1 MNPPKLF
8 LDENLSP
15 FICVVLREDGVDA
28 SHVRD
33 RGMFGATDAEVLER
47 AYAEDRLLVTLNVDD
62 FVRLVRARDLHAG
75 IVLIEQSGLTREEQ
89 LDVVRRAL
97 ALIVAELEAGRDMVN
112 RVLWIDLSVHS
123 FEHLP
128 R

>member
-1 MNPPKLF
+1 MPPTCGTGGCSERQTPKC
-8 LDENLSP
+8 LSVP
-15 FICVVLREDGVDA
+15 TR
-28 SHVRD
+28 
-33 RGMFGATDAEVLER
+33 
-47 AYAEDRLLVTLNVDD
+47 EDRLLVTLNVDD

-75 IVLIEQSGLTREEQ
+75 IVLIERSGLTREEQ

-97 ALIVAELEAGRDMVN
+97 ALIIVELEAGRDMVN

-123 FEHLP
+123 FEQLP